1 MRIAVLDDYQ
11 RAAHRF
17 ADWKGLGAEVV
28 FRQDHLGTTES
39 LAAALDGFDVVVA
52 MRERTPFT
60 AERFAALPALRL
72 LVTTGMANASIDLE
86 AARRHGVTVCG
97 TDSPPHGT
105 AELTWGLILS
115 LARHIHQEA
124 AGMRRGEW
132 QHSIGGDLNGRTL
145 GVVGLG
151 RLGARVAAIGTAF
164 GMRVLAWSTH
174 LDPERAAEHGVLAVD
189 KEELF
194 SASDVITVHYKLSER
209 STGLVGAAELAR
221 MKPTALLVNTSRGPL
236 VDTPALVAAL
246 REGRIAGAA
255 LDVYDT
261 EPLPPRDELRTLP
274 NTLLT
279 PHLGYVTEATYD
291 VFYRQ
296 AAEDIAAFRDGTPL
310 RVLTS

>member
-17 ADWKGLGAEVV
+17 ADWKALGAEVV
-28 FRQDHLGTTES
+28 FRQDHLDTTEA

-97 TDSPPHGT
+97 TDSPSHAT

-115 LARHIHQEA
+115 LTRHIHQEA

-132 QHSIGGDLNGRTL
+132 QHSIGGDLYGRTL

-151 RLGARVAAIGTAF
+151 RLGARVAAIGSAF

-174 LDPERAAEHGVLAVD
+174 LDPDRAAEHGAVAVD
-189 KEELF
+189 KAELF
-194 SASDVITVHYKLSER
+194 SASDVVTVHYKLSER

-221 MKPTALLVNTSRGPL
+221 MKPSALLVNTSRGPL

-246 REGRIAGAA
+246 REGQIAGAA

-261 EPLPPRDELRTLP
+261 EPLPPRDELRTLR

-296 AAEDIAAFRDGTPL
+296 AAENIAAFRDGTPL

>member
-17 ADWKGLGAEVV
+17 ADWKALGAEVV
-28 FRQDHLGTTES
+28 FRQDHLDTTEA

-97 TDSPPHGT
+97 TDSPSHAT

-115 LARHIHQEA
+115 LTRHIHQEA

-132 QHSIGGDLNGRTL
+132 QHSIGGDLYGRTL

-151 RLGARVAAIGTAF
+151 RLGARVAAIGSAF

-174 LDPERAAEHGVLAVD
+174 LDPDRAAEHGAVAVD
-189 KEELF
+189 KAELF
-194 SASDVITVHYKLSER
+194 SASDVVTVHYKLSER

-221 MKPTALLVNTSRGPL
+221 MKPSALLVNTSRGPL

-261 EPLPPRDELRTLP
+261 EPLPPRDELRTLR

-296 AAEDIAAFRDGTPL
+296 AAENIAAFRDGTPL

>member
-17 ADWKGLGAEVV
+17 ADWNALGAEVV
-28 FRQDHLGTTES
+28 FRQDHLDTTEA
-39 LAAALDGFDVVVA
+39 LVAALDGFDVVVA

-72 LVTTGMANASIDLE
+72 LVTTGMANASVDLE

-97 TDSPPHGT
+97 TESPAHAT

-115 LARHIHQEA
+115 LTRHIHQEA

-132 QHSIGGDLNGRTL
+132 QHSVGGDLDGRTL
-145 GVVGLG
+145 GIVGLG

-174 LDPERAAEHGVLAVD
+174 LDPARAAEHGALAVD

-194 SASDVITVHYKLSER
+194 SASDVVTVHYKLSER
-209 STGLVGAAELAR
+209 STGLVGARELAR